1 MEVLVFASVVGDVKK
16 VKKVDFCAR
25 VIVAVMGGM
34 C

>member
-1 MEVLVFASVVGDVKK
+1 MEVLVFASVVGD